1 LVFERLD
8 NDINFK
14 LLVSAIWGYQW
25 TKRPTALTDELID
38 TLYDQSQGII
48 DITVKLYALAQT
60 KAISSGIETITPELI
75 KQVADESLRLVK
87 PMLNALRTGNVMEIV
102 KYPDIYT
109 GNIDLSYELPNRN
122 RFVIPTTSKASTVE
136 NNEKPVKVRTKK
148 VPPSAENDIRVMVQN
163 KEEGLTA
170 YDILKNHGLIKG
182 FEVI

>member
-1 LVFERLD
+1 VQYGA
-8 NDINFK
+8 IN
-14 LLVSAIWGYQW
+14 W

-109 GNIDLSYELPNRN
+109 GNIDLNYELHNRN
-122 RFVIPTTSKASTVE
+122 RFVIPTTSRPPTVE
-136 NNEKPVKVRTKK
+136 CNEKPVKAKK